1 MDLTKVKDHSDLARD
16 PNTNSIVNINS
27 TGYAKYVASRKIKS
41 EKNKQVLSMEEDL
54 SNLKDEMNEIKSLLK
69 ELVNGK

>member
-27 TGYAKYVASRKIKS
+27 TVYAKYVASRKIKS

-69 ELVNGK
+69 ELVKGK